1 MLCIVPQRDM
11 PLSPDCREQRI
22 LNVGVL
28 MLRSENMIEYN
39 MSSLSYVLKERK
51 MEPQVLIPFL

>member
-1 MLCIVPQRDM
+1 MLYVFPQRDM

-28 MLRSENMIEYN
+28 MLRSDNVIEYN
-39 MSSLSYVLKERK
+39 MSFLSYVLQERK